1 MDRNDHREEPRSV
14 ANVLVVRH
22 GPYDDGRLNE
32 RSGSSGGN
40 ALASAAVTAAAI
52 VALNGAAAVSAIIF
66 AHHFGRTPRTDGV
79 SLGLNIYLVLVLAAG
94 ALRVVVLPDLT
105 RSVAEG
111 GWERVATG
119 YSVALG
125 VVSAAILGLACAA
138 AVLIGV
144 VGSGPT
150 ARAFAESVP
159 LFTLAGCLQLFA
171 GLSASVL
178 AAFGNYSIA
187 AYGFMAAGV
196 GGLTAFLSLLPV
208 GPVALAAGL
217 TVNATIAAAV
227 PAIAVLRRRRSASR
241 GDALLR
247 QRLRQLSQGAAL
259 PLALQA
265 LYAIAA
271 PLALHQGHGAAT
283 TFLYAYTFAAFLVA
297 VTATSLALISAAPL
311 TRRGV
316 TAEEAARHVI
326 ATSWVALSVIAAA
339 VGIFALVGG
348 RLVSALLGGSYAG
361 EVGRQLGH
369 VVVALGPWMFFS
381 TALTIAFPLLFVL
394 ERPRVLVP
402 LAVALPIV
410 QVPLAYVL
418 GRAFGLE
425 GLAISLSLTTAA
437 ALGVLIAGLSRRA
450 FIVAAAGLAR
460 VASVVIAIAGVAFVV
475 PALLFGGVTAAAL
488 GFGAYVVLLA
498 LGRRLGLAQAWTYAR
513 ALH

>member
-1 MDRNDHREEPRSV
+1 
-14 ANVLVVRH
+14 
-22 GPYDDGRLNE
+22 LNE

-40 ALASAAVTAAAI
+40 ALASTAVTAAAI

-66 AHHFGRTPRTDGV
+66 AHHFGRTPQTDGV
-79 SLGLNIYLVLVLAAG
+79 SLGLNVYLVLVLAAG

-105 RSVAEG
+105 RAVLEG

-119 YSVALG
+119 YATALSI
-125 VVSAAILGLACAA
+125 VSAVILGLACLA

-144 VGSGPT
+144 LGSGDT
-150 ARAFAESVP
+150 ARTFAESVP

-171 GLSASVL
+171 GLAASAL
-178 AAFGNYSIA
+178 AAFGDYSTA

-196 GGLTAFLSLLPV
+196 GGLAAFLVLLPV

-217 TVNATIAAAV
+217 SVNAAIAAAV
-227 PAIAVLRRRRSASR
+227 PVVAVLRRRRASTR
-241 GDALLR
+241 GELLLR
-247 QRLRQLSQGAAL
+247 PRLKQVSQGAAL

-271 PLALHQGHGAAT
+271 PLALHEGHGAAT

-316 TAEEAARHVI
+316 TAEEAARHIV

-339 VGIFALVGG
+339 VGVFALVGG
-348 RLVSALLGGSYAG
+348 RIVSALLGGSYAG

-394 ERPRVLVP
+394 EKPRVLVP
-402 LAVALPIV
+402 LALALPVV
-410 QVPLAYVL
+410 QVPLAFVL

-425 GLAISLSLTTAA
+425 GLAVSLALTTAA
-437 ALGVLIAGLSRRA
+437 ALGILLAGLSLGALR
-450 FIVAAAGLAR
+450 VAAAGLAR
-460 VASVVIAIAGVAFVV
+460 VATVVLGIAAVAFVV
-475 PALLFGGVTAAAL
+475 PAVLFGGVAAAVCGL
-488 GFGAYVVLLA
+488 VAYVVLLGA
-498 LGRRLGLAQAWTYAR
+498 GRRLGLAQAWAYAR

>member
-1 MDRNDHREEPRSV
+1 
-14 ANVLVVRH
+14 
-22 GPYDDGRLNE
+22 LNE

-79 SLGLNIYLVLVLAAG
+79 SLALNVYLVLVLAAG

-119 YSVALG
+119 YGVALG
-125 VVSAAILGLACAA
+125 VVSAAILGFACAA
-138 AVLIGV
+138 GVLIGV
-144 VGSGPT
+144 LNSGST

-171 GLSASVL
+171 GLAASVL
-178 AAFGNYSIA
+178 AASGNYSIA

-196 GGLTAFLSLLPV
+196 GGLTVFLALLTLFSV

-217 TVNATIAAAV
+217 AVNAAIAAAV
-227 PAIAVLRRRRSASR
+227 PTIAVVRRRRSVGR

-247 QRLRQLSQGAAL
+247 QRLKQLSQGAAL

-316 TAEEAARHVI
+316 TAEEAARHVV

-339 VGIFALVGG
+339 VGIFALIGG

-450 FIVAAAGLAR
+450 FIVAATGLAR
-460 VASVVIAIAGVAFVV
+460 VASVVIAIAAVAFIL
-475 PALLFGGVTAAAL
+475 PALVFDGITAAAVGL
-488 GFGAYVVLLA
+488 VVYVVVLA
-498 LGRRLGLAQAWTYAR
+498 LGRRLGLAQAWAYAR